1 VNYKD
6 NQDEL
11 NNEIDAELSDLIE
24 GTNERFPA
32 FSNYKQLQSFLRK
45 SAVRQTVRNLPFPS
59 FLRQFRRSVD
69 VPFDDFAQ
77 ALNITPAVLEE
88 LESRDT
94 LPWNIDASV
103 IADIAQGLRLHIAAV
118 DELAKNSL
126 IIATLSHRVSD
137 RDIAER
143 TISHWLQAVRT
154 EFERRG
160 AHELLQ

>member
-1 VNYKD
+1 MNYKD
-6 NQDEL
+6 NQEQL
-11 NNEIDAELSDLIE
+11 NNEIEAELSELIE
-24 GTNERFPA
+24 GTNESFPA
-32 FSNYKQLQSFLRK
+32 FSNYNQLESFLRK

-69 VPFDDFAQ
+69 VPFDDFAK
-77 ALNITPAVLEE
+77 ALNITSAILKQ

-94 LPWNIDASV
+94 LPWNIDAAV

-118 DELAKNSL
+118 EELAKNSL
-126 IIATLSHRVSD
+126 VIATLSRKVLD
-137 RDIAER
+137 RDTAER
-143 TISHWLQAVRT
+143 TISHWLQSVRT